1 MAANRAMQPFLL
13 AFLLA
18 LALLAGHATASEP
31 VFRQRDASGLT
42 VFSDL
47 PPGVARTSYSA
58 GLAATPP
65 AATASCGSIG
75 VAALDARAESWRERI
90 RAAAVRHALDP
101 ALLEALI
108 RVESCFDPSAVSAAG
123 AQGLTQLMPDTAREL
138 DIDDP
143 FEPEQNLDGG
153 ARYLA
158 RMLERYDDE
167 TLALAAYNAG
177 PGNVDRHGG
186 VPPFEETE
194 RYLVR
199 IAALRAR

>member
-1 MAANRAMQPFLL
+1 MQPILL
-13 AFLLA
+13 V

-31 VFRQRDASGLT
+31 VFRQRDAAGLT

-47 PPGVARTSYSA
+47 PPGAARTSYSA
-58 GLAATPP
+58 GLAAAPP
-65 AATASCGSIG
+65 AATAATASCGSIG
-75 VAALDARAESWRERI
+75 AAALDARAELWRERI
-90 RAAAVRHALDP
+90 RAAAMRHALDP

-108 RVESCFDPSAVSAAG
+108 RVESCFDPAAVSAAG

-138 DIDDP
+138 DVDDP